1 VMTKFAMIISK
12 CTDSK
17 SVKAFQKKY
26 SEKNLKKNFKCK
38 SVTLFDRSI
47 DSWEILEANFGI
59 KEETFEKLSW
69 LLLSADKDALIDHDY
84 VNYITRK
91 FFIFSDDAVQSMFSF
106 DRLSDDV
113 YIAAFELD
121 QDSAEVLVEKLDN
134 FSDFEYRVGQLNE
147 AQEFYSTLSS
157 IANECELNIFS
168 RNAEDDIDE
177 ALHDAEQDFENL
189 KSDIQSIINSS
200 WNSEVMI

>member
-1 VMTKFAMIISK
+1 MTKFAMIISK

>member
-1 VMTKFAMIISK
+1 MTKFAMIISK

-121 QDSAEVLVEKLDN
+121 QDSAEALVEKLDN

-168 RNAEDDIDE
+168 RNAEDDLDE
-177 ALHDAEQDFENL
+177 ALHDAEQDFENI